1 MTVGSTE
8 VTESAGGG
16 FAGAGAKVTAV
27 VFDVGET
34 LVDETR
40 NWERVADACGVPRFT
55 LMALVGATIV
65 RGEPH
70 RRALDLLGV
79 DVPPW
84 AFRDDEL
91 YPDAVPCLREL
102 RARGVRVGAA
112 GNMAIAHEEL
122 VRPHVD
128 FVASSERWGVQKPDA
143 EFFARVAEAAE
154 RPNEEIAYV
163 GDRVD
168 NDVRPALEAGMV
180 AVHLR
185 RGPWGHLFEPPQN
198 ALRIGSLD
206 ELPKVLP

>member
-1 MTVGSTE
+1 M
-8 VTESAGGG
+8 
-16 FAGAGAKVTAV
+16 TAV

-40 NWERVADACGVPRFT
+40 NWERVADASGVPRFT
-55 LMALVGATIV
+55 LMALVGATIA

-84 AFRDDEL
+84 AFHDDEL
-91 YPDAVPCLREL
+91 YPDALPCVRALRG
-102 RARGVRVGAA
+102 RGLFVGAV

-128 FVASSERWGVQKPDA
+128 YVSSSERLGVQKPA
-143 EFFARVAEAAE
+143 PEFFLRVVEGVG
-154 RPNEEIAYV
+154 RPANEIVYV

-168 NDVRPALEAGMV
+168 NDVEPALAAGMV
-180 AVHLR
+180 AVHIR
-185 RGPWGHLFEPPQN
+185 RGPWGHLHEPPP
-198 ALRIGSLD
+198 AAVRIDSLD
-206 ELPKVLP
+206 ELPQVLGV

>member
-1 MTVGSTE
+1 M
-8 VTESAGGG
+8 
-16 FAGAGAKVTAV
+16 TAV

-40 NWERVADACGVPRFT
+40 NWERVADECGVPRFT
-55 LMALVGATIV
+55 LMALVGATIA

-84 AFRDDEL
+84 AFHDDEL
-91 YPDAVPCLREL
+91 YPDALPCVRALRG
-102 RARGVRVGAA
+102 RGLFVGAV

-128 FVASSERWGVQKPDA
+128 YVSSSERLGVQKPA
-143 EFFARVAEAAE
+143 PEFFLRVIEGVG
-154 RPNEEIAYV
+154 RPANEITYV

-168 NDVRPALEAGMV
+168 NDVEPALAAGMV
-180 AVHLR
+180 AVHVR
-185 RGPWGHLFEPPQN
+185 RGPWGHLQEPPPE
-198 ALRIGSLD
+198 AIRIRSLD
-206 ELPKVLP
+206 ELPGVLP